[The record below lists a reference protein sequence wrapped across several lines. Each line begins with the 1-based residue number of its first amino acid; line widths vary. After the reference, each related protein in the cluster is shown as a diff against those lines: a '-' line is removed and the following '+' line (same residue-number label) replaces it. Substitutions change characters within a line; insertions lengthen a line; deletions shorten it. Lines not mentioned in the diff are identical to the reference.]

1 MPPREVTLLMAMGA
15 GLLSFL
21 SPCVL
26 PLFPSYLSFVAGV
39 SLDDLQ
45 GTVANRETRRAVLLN
60 SLLFIAG
67 FSIVFISLGAS
78 FSLLG
83 RFFFDFQRVIQ
94 RAGGVLIILLGLYTL
109 GLVKVPWLMRD
120 LRVHLK
126 TRPAGYV
133 GALLVGITFAAGWI
147 PCVGPILGAILV
159 LAGTTASAGTGV
171 LLLAAYSLG
180 LAVPFLVS
188 SLALNRFLKFFD
200 RFKRF
205 LPAVEVVSGV
215 FLILVGTLLATNY
228 FTLLS
233 SYALKLTP
241 KWLWERL

>member
-83 RFFFDFQRVIQ
+83 RFFFDFQWVIQ
-94 RAGGVLIILLGLYTL
+94 RAGGVLIILLGLCTL

-133 GALLVGITFAAGWI
+133 GALLVGVTFAAGWI

-159 LAGTTASAGTGV
+159 LASTTATAETGV

-215 FLILVGTLLATNY
+215 FLLFVGTLLVTNY